1 MRKSLPTFLLSFVAT
16 IILLDYWV
24 KIPALNN
31 SAADIRQWV
40 SIIANVAIG
49 LGAINLYLVH
59 GRVVRQQ
66 KGEWYNS
73 ALLMVLMTYMIILGV
88 TYSINQPTYQF
99 LYNYVNVPISST
111 IFSTAA
117 FQIASASYRTFRARN
132 MEAGLL
138 LAAGIIVM
146 FGKVP
151 LGEMVGA
158 WVPAFAQW
166 IMDVWNTAAQRGIVI
181 STAIGT
187 LIIAYRVIV
196 GLERGHFGSGE

>member
-1 MRKSLPTFLLSFVAT
+1 MRKSLPAFVLSFVAT
-16 IILLDYWV
+16 LILLDYWV

-31 SAADIRQWV
+31 GAADVRQWV

-59 GRVVRQQ
+59 GRTVRLQR
-66 KGEWYNS
+66 GEWYNS
-73 ALLMVLMTYMIILGV
+73 AALIVLMTYMIILGV
-88 TYSINQPTYQF
+88 AYTINAPVYQF

-117 FQIASASYRTFRARN
+117 FQVASASYRTFRARN
-132 MEAGLL
+132 TEAALL
-138 LAAGIIVM
+138 LIAGIIVM
-146 FGKVP
+146 LGKVP
-151 LGEMVGA
+151 LGEMIGA
-158 WVPAFAQW
+158 WVPTLAQW